1 MRLGERFIERSVGFS
16 VSLFLCVNSVTS
28 VTSVPQEHMSTDPT
42 ALAREITDAF
52 ATKSIISAPSS
63 RDGGIDL
70 ATAYAVEGEIAR
82 ARRAEGHQTA
92 GWKVGFA
99 NKAMWRALKLETLV
113 WAHLYDDTV
122 RYADWND
129 ATLSIAPMIAPK
141 IEPEIVFK
149 LASVPASSD
158 AVAVLQAT
166 EWIALGFEVIDCVFP
181 EWKFQ
186 PADFVAA
193 RGLHAALVIGEPVYI
208 EELGDLTKFAEEMA
222 AFTVR
227 LLKNNEMVEEGAA
240 KNALKSP
247 ALCVGELMEALKRA
261 GGETLQPGDLI
272 STGTLTTSLPMTA
285 GDTWIASLNGIPPS
299 SLTLRVT

>member
-1 MRLGERFIERSVGFS
+1 
-16 VSLFLCVNSVTS
+16 
-28 VTSVPQEHMSTDPT
+28 MSTDPR
-42 ALAREITDAF
+42 ALAQEITDAY
-52 ATKSIISAPSS
+52 ATKTIVAAPSS

-70 ATAYAVEGEIAR
+70 DIAYAVEGEIAK
-82 ARRAEGHQTA
+82 ARRAAGHQTV
-92 GWKVGFA
+92 GFKVGYA

-129 ATLSIAPMIAPK
+129 TKLSIVSMIEPK

-149 LASVPASSD
+149 LARTPDSSD
-158 AVAVLQAT
+158 PTAILEAT
-166 EWIALGFEVIDCVFP
+166 EWYALGFEIIDCVFP

-186 PADFVAA
+186 PADFVAGG
-193 RGLHAALVIGEPVYI
+193 GLHSALVIGEPVYV
-208 EELGDLTKFAEEMA
+208 EPGDVAQLVTDMA

-240 KNALKSP
+240 TNALKSP
-247 ALCVGELMEALKRA
+247 LLCIAELGDALKRR
-261 GGETLQPGDLI
+261 GGETVQAGDLI
-272 STGTLTTSLPMTA
+272 STGTLTTSLPIAA
-285 GDTWIASLNGIPPS
+285 GDVWIASLSGIPPS